1 MLKSTGVISIA
12 QPYGHLVGTDARLQV
27 LNKRWR
33 TVPDPKSLSCPYEWE
48 LQSRSLAPGSPF
60 ILKNFMDDG
69 AKFRRN
75 ARCPLFLSN
84 YISLDSPNLE
94 GIDEIFRDNTIY
106 FLDATTCVMQNT
118 WLTSALESK
127 IYGPYFLNM
136 DIPLMRSTAVVLA
149 TSK

>member
-1 MLKSTGVISIA
+1 
-12 QPYGHLVGTDARLQV
+12 
-27 LNKRWR
+27 
-33 TVPDPKSLSCPYEWE
+33 
-48 LQSRSLAPGSPF
+48 
-60 ILKNFMDDG
+60 MDDG